1 MRILFFGDIVG
12 NRGIA
17 SISSSLGKIKEQYK
31 ASFCIVNGENA
42 AGGFG
47 LRYSDYRL
55 LRDAGADCVTLGNH
69 YDDHH
74 FVSDYIE
81 ETHALVRPCN
91 LIHFDYG
98 YGSLVFEVEGVTI
111 RVTNIL
117 GTAFMKEQ
125 VNSPMASLTDVLG
138 EEKAMIHIVDYHAES
153 TSEKATFAYLFD
165 GRVSAVIGTHTHVQ
179 TNDARILPKGTAFMT
194 DVGMCGNLESVIG
207 YEPTSVINRIIY
219 NGPVGVR
226 IGEDGPLL
234 VNAVLLDIDEAT
246 GKARNIEPIY
256 WVDGKERTY
265 GQKDL

>member
-1 MRILFFGDIVG
+1 MKILFFGDIVG

-17 SISSSLGKIKEQYK
+17 SISSSLAKIKERYG

-42 AGGFG
+42 ASGFG

-55 LRDAGADCVTLGNH
+55 IREVGADCVTLGNH
-69 YDDHH
+69 YNDHG
-74 FVSDYIE
+74 FVEDYIE

-91 LIHFDYG
+91 TQNFDYG
-98 YGSLVFEVEGVTI
+98 YGSIVFEVEGVTI

-125 VNSPMASLTDVLG
+125 VNSPMVSLSEILE
-138 EEKAMIHIVDYHAES
+138 EEKADIHIVDYHAES

-165 GRVSAVIGTHTHVQ
+165 GKISAVIGTHTHVQ
-179 TNDARILPKGTAFMT
+179 TNDARVLPKGTGFMT

-226 IGEDGPLL
+226 IGEEGPLM
-234 VNAVLLDIDEAT
+234 VNAVLLDIDPT
-246 GKARNIEPIY
+246 SGKTISMKPIY
-256 WVDGKERTY
+256 YINGEERIY
-265 GQKDL
+265 G